1 MGPPVPNLGGEGA
14 VDDSSSVWQQEYDGG
29 FMQAANY
36 DDLCNRQIIYGP
48 VPLGPLQYA
57 ASDSIQ
63 ELSNSPIQPIQHD
76 SVLKWR
82 GILVVKSLYNRGPM
96 SFDEASHLQI
106 SSFFLLFPQ
115 RHFGAFLLFKFFIL
129 TKKMHFE
136 SDCRF
141 GMDPIFSQ
149 YSLAL
154 SCPSTTTS
162 SSSTSSTYC
171 PFTPTSRRS
180 TSHEFGNMEFD
191 GHCNSVPHRAELTPP
206 SSTMGKSMLGPVKP
220 EPEHISFSD
229 SLPNTPMKQE
239 QLSFEYE
246 HTMEIN
252 MAHHGPMGSLTSS
265 NSFGMSSYSADAAM
279 VPASFMMTP
288 TQSISGLRLSRQAY
302 RGLVPTSPLGYHLHD
317 RNSPN
322 RMYAQR
328 KLMMYEIQQKS
339 AGLQRAQIQSSRK
352 GSIKHNSAQV
362 DVVRRAMC
370 KCDYPGCH
378 KAFRRNEHLKRHKQ
392 TFHGEGPNR
401 FSCEF
406 CGKDQFNRQDNL
418 NNHRKLHARPNSRN
432 RGVEF
437 IPAAVP

>member
-1 MGPPVPNLGGEGA
+1 
-14 VDDSSSVWQQEYDGG
+14 
-29 FMQAANY
+29 
-36 DDLCNRQIIYGP
+36 
-48 VPLGPLQYA
+48 
-57 ASDSIQ
+57 
-63 ELSNSPIQPIQHD
+63 
-76 SVLKWR
+76 
-82 GILVVKSLYNRGPM
+82 
-96 SFDEASHLQI
+96 
-106 SSFFLLFPQ
+106 
-115 RHFGAFLLFKFFIL
+115 
-129 TKKMHFE
+129 MHFE

-162 SSSTSSTYC
+162 SSSASSTYC

-180 TSHEFGNMEFD
+180 TSHEFGNMDFD
-191 GHCNSVPHRAELTPP
+191 GHCNSVSHRAELTPP
-206 SSTMGKSMLGPVKP
+206 SSAMGKSMLGPVKP
-220 EPEHISFSD
+220 GPEHISFSY

-246 HTMEIN
+246 HMMEIN
-252 MAHHGPMGSLTSS
+252 MANHGPMGSLTPS

-288 TQSISGLRLSRQAY
+288 TQSISGSEAADTGLPWSCANNSPLSFFPERQLSRDFDTFDMDCDSQ
-302 RGLVPTSPLGYHLHD
+302 SPLGYHLHD

-328 KLMMYEIQQKS
+328 KLMMYEIQQRS

-362 DVVRRAMC
+362 DVVGRAMC

-406 CGKDQFNRQDNL
+406 YGKDQFNRQDNL

-437 IPAAVP
+437 IPAAVPVIEQEERSRKRRAPSKSKIAEKRGSED